1 MPITDTP
8 AVFSGYP
15 RADYDQ
21 LKGWNSSLL
30 KVALSKTP
38 AHAYNAFLAP
48 DRGPSK
54 DSAAFRI
61 GTLVHEAL
69 LEPEVWSRII
79 SCSSGSTT
87 KAFSQAVSD
96 AAVKGQKVAQASE
109 YDLAAAMSAAVFEHP
124 VLAQLFA
131 PTPENVALNELTLVW
146 PDPTTGQ
153 QCKARLDAVRVTD
166 DEILILDLKTTADAS
181 ASEFGRSA
189 ASYLYL
195 LQATFY
201 ADGLFYCAR
210 ALEKLLGF
218 PEGRLIGRPVT
229 FEFVAIE
236 KSETPHQ
243 VARYRLTA
251 DQAAMGRRLY
261 RHALDLV
268 TTASDLD
275 YWPGYDTGPAPLELP
290 NWAWTNMESLISST
304 N

>member
-1 MPITDTP
+1 MPSTDTP
-8 AVFSGYP
+8 AAFSALP
-15 RADYDQ
+15 RAGYDQ
-21 LKGWNSSLL
+21 LQGWNSSLL

-69 LEPEVWSRII
+69 LEPDVWNRII

-96 AAVKGQKVAQASE
+96 AAAKGQKVAQASE
-109 YDLAAAMSAAVFEHP
+109 YDLAAAMSSAVLEHP

-146 PDPTTGQ
+146 PDPQSGQ
-153 QCKARLDAVRVTD
+153 QCKARLDAVRITD

-181 ASEFGRSA
+181 SSEFGRSA

-210 ALEKLLGF
+210 ALEKLLDL
-218 PEGRLIGRPVT
+218 PEGRLIGKPVT

-243 VARYRLTA
+243 VARYRLTD
-251 DQAAMGRRLY
+251 DQAVMGRRLY

-275 YWPGYDTGPAPLELP
+275 YWPGYDVAPSPLELP

-304 N
+304 S